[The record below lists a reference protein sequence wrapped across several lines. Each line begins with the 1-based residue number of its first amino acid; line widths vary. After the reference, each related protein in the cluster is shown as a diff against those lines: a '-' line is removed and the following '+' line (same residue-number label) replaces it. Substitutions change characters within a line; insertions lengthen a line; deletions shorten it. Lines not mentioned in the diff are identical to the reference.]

1 MKPKLKSLEIDSL
14 LSLLLINL
22 KDPKKEML
30 KEEKDFVDKEVF
42 PSLKFILSQQKIK
55 FKQASA
61 IMKILIN
68 YKSDI
73 VAKEFSPFFIE
84 LLNNKELYEKPE
96 QIVISINFLEFCEK
110 NFLDSKEK
118 ASLAIKNLNQIFL
131 SEKSPLPNKVEK

>member
-14 LSLLLINL
+14 LSLLLINM

-30 KEEKDFVDKEVF
+30 KEEKTFVDKEVF
-42 PSLKFILSQQKIK
+42 PSLKFVLSQQKIK

-68 YKSDI
+68 YKSEI
-73 VAKEFSPFFIE
+73 VAKEFLPFFIE
-84 LLNNKELYEKPE
+84 LLNNKELYQKPE
-96 QIVISINFLEFCEK
+96 HIVTSINFLEFCEK
-110 NFLDSKEK
+110 NFLNSKEQ

-131 SEKSPLPNKVEK
+131 SEKSPVPNKVEK